1 MGRTQFSELGE
12 LNSAQ
17 VKQHR
22 LDPDCGGEVG
32 GEVEEGAGG
41 GAGGP
46 DSPAVIPVTQV
57 N

>member
-1 MGRTQFSELGE
+1 MEEYNFG
-12 LNSAQ
+12 Q

-22 LDPDCGGEVG
+22 LDPDCGGEGG

-57 N
+57 NL